1 MHSPKHLIGHRPTFA
16 APSLHKTIGALV
28 CAAVIGLTVVGV
40 AAASPVAPTPP
51 VITAP
56 TPPTPPTV
64 IPPTPPTGASTSGD
78 ASAIQQDVSQLLAA
92 GGTQGGQLPNPLC
105 DYPQP
110 SQVFAPWG
118 DNSYYA
124 LAPDGDFATSGAW
137 SLNAEAAV
145 VSGADPYSGAQQ
157 SLQLTTSGQAAS
169 PVMCVNVND
178 PTIRFFVRDLSG
190 NGNADLRVD
199 VLYQGRNGNVQS
211 LTLARVSAGSSWQ
224 PSPSVAIRVNRLAAA
239 SSSGDTAVA
248 FVFTAEGLAQNETI
262 GVSSL
267 YVDPFQSV

>member
-1 MHSPKHLIGHRPTFA
+1 MYSPKHLIGHRPTFA
-16 APSLHKTIGALV
+16 ATSIPKTIGALV
-28 CAAVIGLTVVGV
+28 CAAVIGLTIVGV

-56 TPPTPPTV
+56 TPPSV
-64 IPPTPPTGASTSGD
+64 VPPTPPAAASTSGQ

-92 GGTQGGQLPNPLC
+92 GGTQGLPNPLC
-105 DYPQP
+105 NYPQP
-110 SQVFAPWG
+110 SQVFLPWG
-118 DNSYYA
+118 DSSYYA
-124 LAPDGDFATSGAW
+124 LAPDGDFSTSGAW

-145 VSGADPYSGAQQ
+145 VSGADPYSSAQQ
-157 SLQLTTSGQAAS
+157 SFQLTTSGQAAS

-178 PTIRFFVRDLSG
+178 PTIRFFVRDVGG
-190 NGNADLRVD
+190 NGSADLRVD

-248 FVFTAEGLAQNETI
+248 FVFTAEGLAQSETI

-267 YVDPFQSV
+267 FVDPFQSV